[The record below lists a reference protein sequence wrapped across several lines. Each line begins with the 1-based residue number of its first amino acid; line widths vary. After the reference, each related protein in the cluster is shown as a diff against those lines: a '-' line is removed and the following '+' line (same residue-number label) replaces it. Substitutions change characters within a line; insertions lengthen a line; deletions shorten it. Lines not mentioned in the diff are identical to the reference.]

1 MRRRTGPSLA
11 LAAIALG
18 GCGGGDANR
27 VSTTPAAHG
36 PGVGRPPVVIGNE
49 DFTEQRI
56 LGQLYTQALR
66 AQGFRVRLRPDLPDA
81 RAADRALSTG
91 QIDGYP
97 EYLGTILRTVAQRG
111 RTPRGEPATYR
122 AVRGFEAARGLQAL
136 APTPFAR
143 ADAIAVTAAYARAHA
158 LTAIPGLAGLGAFRL
173 GADPNFDRRPSGLPA
188 LRRAYGLPRLR
199 FQAVSQGAQYAA
211 LDAGRVQAA
220 VVTTTDPRL
229 RSARY
234 VVLAD
239 PKAAFGAQNVAPIF
253 SRAALAA
260 AGPAF
265 TRTIDAVSARLTT
278 RVVRRLNASVEVDKR
293 DPADVAHRFLSSH
306 RLA

>member
-97 EYLGTILRTVAQRG
+97 EYLGTILRTSEAVGGAGVDDLRRFVIQRHLHVVDAG
-111 RTPRGEPATYR
+111 DHARVQFGLELPRRALRGALLERPAFGLPLR
-122 AVRGFEAARGLQAL
+122 QSAVE
-136 APTPFAR
+136 
-143 ADAIAVTAAYARAHA
+143 DV
-158 LTAIPGLAGLGAFRL
+158 

-220 VVTTTDPRL
+220 VVTTTDSRL

-239 PKAAFGAQNVAPIF
+239 PKVAFGAQNVAPIF